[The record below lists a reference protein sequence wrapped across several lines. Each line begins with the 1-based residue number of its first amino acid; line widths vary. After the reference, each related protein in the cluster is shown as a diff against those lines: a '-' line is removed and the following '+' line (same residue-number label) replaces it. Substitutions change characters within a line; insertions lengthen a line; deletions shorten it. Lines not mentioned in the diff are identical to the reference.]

1 MTKISFTSSLGLHVA
16 VPSSNIEGDTV
27 RQVLEKYFESNPAV
41 RPYVL
46 DDQGHVRKHV
56 AIFLNK
62 ELIQDRTNLS
72 DPVPE
77 LSSIYVA
84 QALSGG

>member
-1 MTKISFTSSLGLHVA
+1 MAYVNFTSSLGLHVA
-16 VPSSNIEGDTV
+16 VPPSEIQGETL
-27 RQVLEKYFESNPAV
+27 REVLEKYFESNPGV
-41 RPYVL
+41 RPYIL
-46 DDQGHVRKHV
+46 DDQGAVRKHV

-62 ELIQDRTNLS
+62 ELIQDRTELS

-77 LSSIYVA
+77 KASIYVA